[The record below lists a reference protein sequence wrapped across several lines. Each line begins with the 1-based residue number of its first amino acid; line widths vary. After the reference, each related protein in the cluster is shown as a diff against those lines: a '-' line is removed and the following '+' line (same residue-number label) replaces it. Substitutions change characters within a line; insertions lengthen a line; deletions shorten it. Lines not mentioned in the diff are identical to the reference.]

1 MRAAIALSV
10 TFVLGACA
18 TPSDRIASALEAYGF
33 PRAQAT
39 CVGDQLQKRLS
50 VAQLAELARVAR
62 AVRAQNPD
70 PRSLTM
76 DDLLRLSGE
85 VRDPA
90 LTIEVVRAG
99 AGCGLVR
106 SPVSGLVNAIYAV
119 R

>member
-1 MRAAIALSV
+1 
-10 TFVLGACA
+10 
-18 TPSDRIASALEAYGF
+18 
-33 PRAQAT
+33 
-39 CVGDQLQKRLS
+39 
-50 VAQLAELARVAR
+50 
-62 AVRAQNPD
+62 
-70 PRSLTM
+70 M